1 MIYAIIIFFLLL
13 IIFSTIKNIFKDDL
27 IENYENSNTETEDA
41 LNLAKQNQENIK
53 YLTTKINEISSI
65 FDTAST
71 NNNNQK
77 KNASAISTLMKQLQ
91 PVNSDQASDATNT
104 ATSSPSTFN
113 LS

>member
-1 MIYAIIIFFLLL
+1 MK
-13 IIFSTIKNIFKDDL
+13 SIFKHDI
-27 IENYENSNTETEDA
+27 IENYENSNTDDA

-53 YLTTKINEISSI
+53 YLTNKITEISTI

-77 KNASAISTLMKQLQ
+77 KNAAAISTLMKQLQ
-91 PVNSDQASDATNT
+91 PVNSDQASDATNA